1 MFAHTAQPRT
11 DRFCERAGL
20 LKSTLPTWFL
30 LRPLSIP
37 SPSVPLFSTTL
48 LPFLFI
54 FPSSLPPPIS
64 FHFNS
69 SFPLILLR
77 PCTDTLPSHF
87 YPPHYIPSITSI
99 SICIAHPVCNSLT

>member
-1 MFAHTAQPRT
+1 MFAHTARPRT

-20 LKSTLPTWFL
+20 LKSTLPTRFL
-30 LRPLSIP
+30 LRPFSIP

-64 FHFNS
+64 FHFIS
-69 SFPLILLR
+69 SFPLLR
-77 PCTDTLPSHF
+77 PCTPLTFLS
-87 YPPHYIPSITSI
+87 TSLF
-99 SICIAHPVCNSLT
+99 SLYYLYLNLHCTSSA